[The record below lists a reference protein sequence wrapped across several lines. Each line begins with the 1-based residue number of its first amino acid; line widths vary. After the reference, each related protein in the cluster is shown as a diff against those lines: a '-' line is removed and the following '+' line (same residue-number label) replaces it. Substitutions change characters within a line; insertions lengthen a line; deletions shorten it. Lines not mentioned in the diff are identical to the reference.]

1 MPQLL
6 PDGLPEAPGRS
17 RFDFSRWT
25 DGQAWQFSRGEDY
38 ETSTE
43 SFRYAARRWAK
54 ANGFVAET
62 RPLPATGEDGLPAPI
77 SKAEPVGLAVRFVA
91 TTGRRKRRK
100 RRSGSAQGDGEAAA
114 EPGSA
119 RSRGPINVDAG

>member
-17 RFDFSRWT
+17 RFDFSRWA
-25 DGQAWQFSRGEDY
+25 DGSAWQFSRGEDY

-54 ANGFVAET
+54 ANGYVAET
-62 RPLPATGEDGLPAPI
+62 RPLPTLDEDGRPAPI
-77 SKAEPVGLAVRFVA
+77 SKAEPIGLAIRFVA
-91 TTGRRKRRK
+91 ANGGRKRRK
-100 RRSGSAQGDGEAAA
+100 RARPSTPPPDEPPAQVVA
-114 EPGSA
+114 
-119 RSRGPINVDAG
+119 

>member
-17 RFDFSRWT
+17 RFNFSRWA

-38 ETSTE
+38 ETNTE

-54 ANGFVAET
+54 ANGYVAET
-62 RPLPATGEDGLPAPI
+62 RPLPATDEAGLPVPI
-77 SKAEPVGLAVRFVA
+77 SKAEPVGLAIRFVA
-91 TTGRRKRRK
+91 GGGRKRRK
-100 RRSGSAQGDGEAAA
+100 RGTRVVLNGDSQAREGSKD
-114 EPGSA
+114 
-119 RSRGPINVDAG
+119 V